1 MQRRTYNVS
10 LTVNGRLITEV
21 IIDPHYEEK
30 HPDVSDQLIL
40 ELVKELDGN
49 EYLPDALQ
57 EDWECFTLDRLEH
70 NGKLYRL
77 VWCMQAHALFIG
89 VINAFRR

>member
-1 MQRRTYNVS
+1 MQRRSYDIT

-30 HPDVSDQLIL
+30 HPDIDDQTVLA
-40 ELVKELDGN
+40 LVKGLDGN
-49 EYLPDALQ
+49 TYAADIRQ
-57 EDWECFTLDRLEH
+57 DDWEFFTLDRLEH
-70 NGKLYRL
+70 KGKRYRL
-77 VWCMQAHALFIG
+77 VWCMQEHSLFIG